1 MKKYTPAGK
10 LIKAYATMKNYSI
23 ADLSDLSGIS
33 YSHLTNLMRGERVI
47 EKKHIVKIS
56 DTLELNHNQREEL
69 RERVFISNKK
79 IILNNEKGDIPNYI
93 LKLIYSIIKKRH
105 NISKEMVTKCMDIIG
120 AIKIDPNETY
130 FFED

>member
-23 ADLSDLSGIS
+23 ADLSNLSGIS

-47 EKKHIVKIS
+47 EKKHIVKIA
-56 DTLELNHNQREEL
+56 DALKLNHAQREEL
-69 RERVFISNKK
+69 RENVFISNKK

-93 LKLIYSIIKKRH
+93 LKLIYAIIKRRH
-105 NISKEMVTKCMDIIG
+105 NISKDMVKECLNKTG

-130 FFED
+130 FFDE

>member
-23 ADLSDLSGIS
+23 ADLSNLSGIS

-47 EKKHIVKIS
+47 EKKHIVKIA
-56 DTLELNHNQREEL
+56 DALKLNHAQREEL
-69 RERVFISNKK
+69 RENVFISNKK

-93 LKLIYSIIKKRH
+93 LKLIYAIIKRRH
-105 NISKEMVTKCMDIIG
+105 NISKDIVKECLNKIG

-130 FFED
+130 FFDE